1 MREYGVSA
9 DTCSLGKSQSAR
21 AVRSGESA
29 QYADT
34 GRTDR
39 SAPVCVTAG
48 AVERRMSMY
57 CNGNCEFLDKKR
69 KKCKADGKI
78 IAVMKVKGKPL
89 SYDCYEHIV
98 GCVKDREGE
107 ANGEA

>member
-1 MREYGVSA
+1 MRY
-9 DTCSLGKSQSAR
+9 SL
-21 AVRSGESA
+21 
-29 QYADT
+29 D
-34 GRTDR
+34 
-39 SAPVCVTAG
+39 VTAG
-48 AVERRMSMY
+48 DVERRMSMY

-89 SYDCYEHIV
+89 SYDCYEHRV

-107 ANGEA
+107 ADGES

>member
-1 MREYGVSA
+1 
-9 DTCSLGKSQSAR
+9 
-21 AVRSGESA
+21 
-29 QYADT
+29 
-34 GRTDR
+34 
-39 SAPVCVTAG
+39 
-48 AVERRMSMY
+48 MSMY

-107 ANGEA
+107 ADGET